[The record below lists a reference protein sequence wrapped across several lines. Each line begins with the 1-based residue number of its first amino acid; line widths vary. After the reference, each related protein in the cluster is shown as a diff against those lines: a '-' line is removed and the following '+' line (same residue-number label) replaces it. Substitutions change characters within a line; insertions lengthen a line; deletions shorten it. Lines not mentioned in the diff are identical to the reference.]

1 MIGMEKI
8 KSKILE
14 DAQNKSTQILEQAKQ
29 QAEEIKNDAL
39 KESESKRAEILEKG
53 EAEGKETYRR
63 MLSMA
68 GLEGRKEILKA
79 KQDVVEE
86 AFTSAMEKLR
96 SLPDEDYQKLIEDM
110 AVAAAK
116 NECGEI
122 LLSEK
127 DRKRLNDDFLK
138 NINVRIAS
146 KGENTEFVMSGDNI
160 KTSGGF
166 ILRYG
171 EMEINSTFEIMFE
184 MLKPEIENDVVDILF
199 S

>member
-53 EAEGKETYRR
+53 EAKGKETYRR

-146 KGENTEFVMSGDNI
+146 KGENAEFVMSDDNI

>member
-146 KGENTEFVMSGDNI
+146 KGENAEFVMSDDNI

>member
-14 DAQNKSTQILEQAKQ
+14 DAQNKITQILEQAKQ

-53 EAEGKETYRR
+53 EAKGKETYRR

-146 KGENTEFVMSGDNI
+146 KGENAEFVMSDDNI

>member
-14 DAQNKSTQILEQAKQ
+14 DAQNKITQILEQAKQ

-53 EAEGKETYRR
+53 EAKGKETYRR

>member
-14 DAQNKSTQILEQAKQ
+14 DAQNKITQILEQAKQ

-53 EAEGKETYRR
+53 EAKGKETYRR

-146 KGENTEFVMSGDNI
+146 KGDNAEFVMSDDNI

>member
-14 DAQNKSTQILEQAKQ
+14 DAQNKITQILEQAKQ

-53 EAEGKETYRR
+53 EAKGKETYRR

-86 AFTSAMEKLR
+86 AFKIGRAH
-96 SLPDEDYQKLIEDM
+96 
-110 AVAAAK
+110 V
-116 NECGEI
+116 
-122 LLSEK
+122 
-127 DRKRLNDDFLK
+127 
-138 NINVRIAS
+138 
-146 KGENTEFVMSGDNI
+146 
-160 KTSGGF
+160 
-166 ILRYG
+166 
-171 EMEINSTFEIMFE
+171 
-184 MLKPEIENDVVDILF
+184 
-199 S
+199 